1 MLIQRNLEDLLS
13 ARLVESSAV
22 LLLGPRQ
29 VGKTTLARDISE
41 RWLRGAQ
48 YLDMEN
54 PAHRRR
60 LSDPGAYLRAQA
72 PRLVVIDE
80 AQREPSLFEVLRGV
94 IDDNRRAGFRTGQFL
109 LLGSASLELVG
120 LTESLAGRVSQLDL
134 GGVSIDEAGAAGI
147 DADRLWVRGGYPDSL
162 LSTSDT
168 SSLVWRNDLIRSYLE
183 RDVPMFAPRIPSQT
197 LGRLWTMIA
206 HNSGGLLNAS
216 SLGQALA
223 INGQTVGRYLDL
235 LTDLYLLRRLPSW
248 HVNVG
253 KRVTKAPKV
262 FVRDTGL
269 LHALLGLESLD
280 DVLSHPVAGHS
291 YESFAVESL
300 ITAAGPG
307 FRPYHYR
314 TAKGD
319 EVDLVFERGGKPAIA
334 IEVKRSTAPDVS
346 ASLRRARVDLGGP
359 ATYLV
364 HPDTGEEP
372 YRHGEVT
379 IIGLAQLI
387 ALLRDRAF

>member
-1 MLIQRNLEDLLS
+1 MLIERNLESLLS
-13 ARLVESSAV
+13 ARLSESSAV

-41 RWLRGAQ
+41 RWPQGAQ

-134 GGVSIDEAGAAGI
+134 GGVGLDEAGVAGI

-162 LSTSDT
+162 LATSDA
-168 SSLVWRNDLIRSYLE
+168 SSLVWRDDLIRSYLE

-280 DVLSHPVAGHS
+280 DVLGHPVAGHS

-300 ITAAGPG
+300 ISAAGSG

-319 EVDLVFERGGKPAIA
+319 EVDLLFERGGKPAIA
-334 IEVKRSTAPDVS
+334 IEIKRSTAPTVA
-346 ASLRRARVDLGGP
+346 ASLRRARADLGEP

-372 YRHGEVT
+372 YEHDDVT
-379 IIGLAQLI
+379 VLGLSHLI
-387 ALLRDRAF
+387 ALLRDWT